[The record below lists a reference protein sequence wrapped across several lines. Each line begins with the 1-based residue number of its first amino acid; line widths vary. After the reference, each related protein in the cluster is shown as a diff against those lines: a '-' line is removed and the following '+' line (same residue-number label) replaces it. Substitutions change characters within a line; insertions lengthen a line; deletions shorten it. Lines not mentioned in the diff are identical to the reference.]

1 MKLDEPYEEL
11 KNQGIEA
18 LSQAAPSPDKYDE
31 AIKAFQPV
39 REIATKKKKE
49 EEERNAKDGPQWKA
63 ALAALQDPVTLIFL
77 NNAKARKNAKE
88 NGSPLYTIATAAPL
102 KQEEGK
108 QILLGVAQV
117 QDKVVAK
124 HNSLNLAV
132 VIANDRNIPDQAK
145 SVAEALV
152 KNQDILGVVGH
163 YTSPNTCAALP
174 VYNENK
180 RVVISPRSTV
190 ADLRTRCGGDSNKVF
205 FRRTSTTQVEA
216 ETLINH
222 LVNVTKDANPQPK
235 VAVFFTRGEMF
246 SDDLSNQLRQIM
258 KGKGTIIAEID
269 LAQDFEVKQKVQQEL
284 LNNSKATSD
293 AIEGKPIS
301 FHPNGDRKEITTL
314 DLAIVCKEGDRYKF
328 FLLKSNRC

>member
-1 MKLDEPYEEL
+1 ME
-11 KNQGIEA
+11 
-18 LSQAAPSPDKYDE
+18 
-31 AIKAFQPV
+31 
-39 REIATKKKKE
+39 
-49 EEERNAKDGPQWKA
+49 
-63 ALAALQDPVTLIFL
+63 
-77 NNAKARKNAKE
+77 
-88 NGSPLYTIATAAPL
+88 
-102 KQEEGK
+102 
-108 QILLGVAQV
+108 
-117 QDKVVAK
+117 DKVVAK
-124 HNSLNLAV
+124 PNYLNLAV

-152 KNQDILGVVGH
+152 KNQDILAAVGH

-205 FRRTSTTQVEA
+205 FRTTSTTQVEA

-235 VAVFFTRGEMF
+235 VAVLFTRGEMF
-246 SDDLSNQLRQIM
+246 SNDLSNQLRQIL
-258 KGKGTIIAEID
+258 KGKANISAEID

-293 AIEGKPIS
+293 VIEGKPIS
-301 FHPNGDRKEITTL
+301 FHPHGDRKEITTL
-314 DLAIVCKEGDRYKF
+314 DLAIVCKEGDQYKF